1 MNKTQPPPPVP
12 QVSQQPEDDESSPFG
27 ESEGQGEVREVKGT
41 FDPSLDDELVLYV
54 SRNVRILR

>member
-12 QVSQQPEDDESSPFG
+12 QVSQGQEDESSPFG

-54 SRNVRILR
+54 SQLTMPS